1 MDISFVIITG
11 GAKPDHIKR
20 LLSSIRKQNIENFES
35 IIVGKVDNLS
45 IDLFS
50 LGLSAPQ
57 TNTIKT
63 IEANEAAKNG
73 ELGVMR
79 NIGCKNAIFD
89 NIVILD
95 DDLLLTKD
103 WYKNLLKFNKN
114 SEDYDILTCQIRVPD
129 GGRYWDHACYQ
140 SPKHGHITLE
150 AEQEDDHL
158 YMSGGCSWLM
168 KKHVFDKIQYDS
180 SEIYNMSNLKDY
192 SEGKHNE
199 DTYFA
204 KRSRD
209 SGFKIRHNH
218 NSVSFHDDPTY
229 TNLGRFARRRENGRT
244 QSWVKSMD
252 LDFPPEVIVQFSAA
266 LYNSGFPAEAA
277 DTLRMGLE
285 RHIKNPALEDN
296 WRKLSNAH
304 GGELSDARWS
314 MDQDPLFKETLD
326 WLKENTE

>member
-11 GAKPDHIKR
+11 GKKPDHIKR
-20 LLSSIRKQNIENFES
+20 LLSSIKKQGIKNFES
-35 IIVGKVDNLS
+35 IIVGDTESLS
-45 IDLFS
+45 LDLFS
-50 LGLSAPQ
+50 LGLCAPKS
-57 TNTIKT
+57 NIIKT
-63 IEANEAAKNG
+63 VERKKAAQKG

-79 NIGCKNAIFD
+79 NAGCKEAKFE

-103 WYKNLLKFNKN
+103 WYKNVVNFK
-114 SEDYDILTCQIRVPD
+114 EEYDILTCQVRVPD

-140 SPKHGHITLE
+140 SPTNGHSTLE
-150 AEQEDDHL
+150 ADQEDDYL

-168 KKHVFDKIQYDS
+168 KKYVFEKIQYDS

-204 KRSRD
+204 QRCRH
-209 SGFKIRHNH
+209 SGFKIKHNH
-218 NSVSFHDDPTY
+218 KSVAFHDDPTY
-229 TNLGRFARRRENGRT
+229 TNLGRYARRRENGRT
-244 QSWVKSMD
+244 QEWVKTMD

-277 DTLRMGLE
+277 DTLRMGLY
-285 RHIKNPALEDN
+285 RHIKNQTLEEN
-296 WRKLSNAH
+296 WKKLSDAH

-314 MDQDPLFKETLD
+314 MNGDPLFLETTN
-326 WLKENTE
+326 WTEK

>member
-1 MDISFVIITG
+1 MDISFIIITG
-11 GAKPDHIKR
+11 GKKPDHVKR
-20 LLSSIRKQNIENFES
+20 LLASIKKQGIKNCES
-35 IIVGKVDNLS
+35 IVVGDTGNLP

-50 LGLSAPQ
+50 LGLSSPRS
-57 TNTIKT
+57 NVIKT
-63 IEANEAAKNG
+63 IEKKQAAQKG

-79 NIGCKNAIFD
+79 NAGCRQARFD

-95 DDLLLTKD
+95 DDLLLTHE
-103 WYKNLLKFNKN
+103 WYSNLLKFK
-114 SEDYDILTCQIRVPD
+114 EEYDILTCQVRVPD

-150 AEQEDDHL
+150 ADQQDDYL

-168 KKHVFDKIQYDS
+168 KKHVFEKIQYDS

-204 KRSRD
+204 QRCRH
-209 SGFKIRHNH
+209 SGFKIKHNH
-218 NSVSFHDDPTY
+218 KSVAFHDDPTY
-229 TNLGRFARRRENGRT
+229 TNLGRYARRRENGRT
-244 QSWVKSMD
+244 QEWVKSMD

-266 LYNSGFPAEAA
+266 LYNSNFPAEAA
-277 DTLRMGLE
+277 DVLRMGLR
-285 RHIKNPALEDN
+285 RHIKNQILEEN
-296 WRKLSNAH
+296 WKKLSDAH

-314 MDQDPLFKETLD
+314 MSSDPLFLETIN
-326 WLKENTE
+326 WAEK

>member
-11 GAKPDHIKR
+11 GSKPDHISR
-20 LLSSIRKQNIENFES
+20 LLKSIKKQNIENFES
-35 IIVGKVDNLS
+35 IVIGNTKDLK

-50 LGLSAPQ
+50 MGISAPAS
-57 TNTIKT
+57 NKIKI
-63 IEANEAAKNG
+63 IEETTAAQNG

-79 NIGCKNAIFD
+79 NRGCREAQFN

-103 WYKNLLKFNKN
+103 WYKNLLKLQDVESFG
-114 SEDYDILTCQIRVPD
+114 DYDILTCQVRVPD

-140 SPKHGHITLE
+140 SPKNGHVTLE
-150 AEQEDDHL
+150 ADQDDDYL

-204 KRSRD
+204 QRCRHA
-209 SGFKIRHNH
+209 GFKIKHNH
-218 NSVSFHDDPTY
+218 SSIAIHDDPTY
-229 TNLGRFARRRENGRT
+229 TNLGRFARRRQNGRT
-244 QSWVKSMD
+244 QEWVKSMD

-266 LYNSGFPAEAA
+266 LFNSNFPAESA
-277 DTLRMGLE
+277 DVLRMGLS
-285 RHIKNPALEDN
+285 RHIKNEMLEEN
-296 WRKLSNAH
+296 WKKLSDAH
-304 GGELSDARWS
+304 GGELSDTRWS
-314 MDQDPLFKETLD
+314 MTADKLYEETLD
-326 WLKENTE
+326 WLNE

>member
-11 GAKPDHIKR
+11 GQKPEHINR
-20 LLSSIRKQNIENFES
+20 LLKSIKKQNIKNFEC
-35 IIVGKVDNLS
+35 IIIGNTKDLK

-50 LGLSAPQ
+50 MGLTAPQ
-57 TNTIKT
+57 SNKIKT
-63 IEANEAAKNG
+63 IENNEAAQKG

-79 NIGCKNAIFD
+79 NTGCSHAQFD
-89 NIVILD
+89 HIVILD

-103 WYKNLLKFNKN
+103 WYSNLLKFKESNP
-114 SEDYDILTCQIRVPD
+114 DFDIVTCQVRVPD

-140 SPKHGHITLE
+140 SPKRGHVTLE
-150 AEQEDDHL
+150 ANEDDDHL

-168 KKHVFDKIQYDS
+168 KKRVFEKIQYDS

-199 DTYFA
+199 DTYFS
-204 KRSRD
+204 KRCRD
-209 SGFKIRHNH
+209 SGFKIVHNH
-218 NSVSFHDDPTY
+218 ASVSFHDDPTY

-244 QSWVKSMD
+244 QEWVKAMD

-285 RHIKNPALEDN
+285 RYIKNPTLQDN
-296 WRKLSNAH
+296 WQKLSDAH
-304 GGELSDARWS
+304 GGQLSDSRWS
-314 MDQDPLFKETLD
+314 MDADPLFKETLK
-326 WLKENTE
+326 WLKDES

>member
-11 GAKPDHIKR
+11 GKKPKHIER
-20 LLSSIRKQNIENFES
+20 LLSSIKKQDIKNCES
-35 IIVGKVDNLS
+35 IIVGATENLS

-50 LGLSAPQ
+50 LGLSSPKS
-57 TNTIKT
+57 NVIKT
-63 IEANEAAKNG
+63 IEKKQAAQKG

-79 NIGCKNAIFD
+79 NAGCKEAKFD

-95 DDLLLTKD
+95 DDLLLTEE
-103 WYKNLLKFNKN
+103 WYKNLLNFK
-114 SEDYDILTCQIRVPD
+114 EEYDILTCQVRVPD

-140 SPKHGHITLE
+140 SPKNGHITLE
-150 AEQEDDHL
+150 ADQQDDYL

-192 SEGKHNE
+192 AEGKHNE

-204 KRSRD
+204 QRCRH
-209 SGFKIRHNH
+209 SGFKIKHNH
-218 NSVSFHDDPTY
+218 SSVSFHDDPTY
-229 TNLGRFARRRENGRT
+229 TNLGRYARRRENGRT
-244 QSWVKSMD
+244 QEWVKSMD

-266 LYNSGFPAEAA
+266 LYNSNFPAEAA
-277 DTLRMGLE
+277 DVLRMGLR
-285 RHIKNPALEDN
+285 RHIKNQTLEEN
-296 WRKLSNAH
+296 WKKLSDAH

-314 MDQDPLFKETLD
+314 MDGDPLF
-326 WLKENTE
+326 LKTINWAEE